1 MMSTSRFIVDPS
13 WRRPARGKTV
23 FAGSPIKLFS
33 LSDEGKAIVEAI
45 EHGQLLPGGHESLT
59 SRLLDAG
66 AIHPLVMPGDGST
79 FNALDITVVIPALVR
94 NEDDY
99 RLLQQLVESCSFMAA
114 VIVVDDCSP
123 ALLPQLPTAQVVR
136 AKIAGGAG
144 AARNIGL
151 QLVATPLVAFIDLDV
166 SITPETIVEMLP
178 YFNVPRVGL
187 VAPRVCSKPG
197 ADVIA
202 QYETARSPLDLGA
215 LEARVRSGTRVSYV
229 PSAMWL
235 CRTLALREIQGFD
248 AVLNV
253 GEDVDAVWRLDKAGW
268 QCRYQPNATCSHEP
282 RRSLQELIHQRIS
295 YGTSAA
301 ALAKKHRGAL
311 APVRVSG
318 FSAVI
323 WALIVA
329 GFPGIGALV
338 GFGSVVA
345 LARKLRNT
353 PDAPRE
359 ALRLAGLGNLHAGRS
374 LASAITR
381 VWWPLAVVLALVSR
395 RARVVLLAS
404 AVIPS
409 MYEWWKKR
417 PSIDPLRYT
426 ALRALDDG
434 AYGVGVWK
442 GVLREKSADALMPDL
457 TSWPKSAR

>member
-1 MMSTSRFIVDPS
+1 MSASRFIVDPS

-33 LSDEGKAIVEAI
+33 LSDEGKTIVEAI
-45 EHGQLLPGGHESLT
+45 EHGQLLPDGHEPLT

-66 AIHPLVMPGDGST
+66 AIHPLVMPGDECT
-79 FNALDITVVIPALVR
+79 FNVLDVTVVIPALVR
-94 NEDDY
+94 NENDCQ
-99 RLLQQLVESCSFMAA
+99 LLRQLVESCSFVAA

-123 ALLPQLPTAQVVR
+123 ALLPALPSARVVR
-136 AKIAGGAG
+136 TEVAGGPA
-144 AARNIGL
+144 AARNLGL
-151 QLVATPLVAFIDLDV
+151 QSVATPLVAFIDLDV
-166 SITPETIVEMLP
+166 SITPEAVSEMLA
-178 YFNVPRVGL
+178 YFNVQRVGL
-187 VAPRVCSKPG
+187 VAPRVCSKPS
-197 ADVIA
+197 ADIIA
-202 QYETARSPLDLGA
+202 QYETARSPLDLGTV
-215 LEARVRSGTRVSYV
+215 EARVRSGTRVSYV

-235 CRTLALREIQGFD
+235 CRTSALREIDGFD
-248 AVLNV
+248 ASLNV

-268 QCRYQPNATCSHEP
+268 QCRYQPNASCTHEP
-282 RRSLQELIHQRIS
+282 RKSLQELINQRIS

-301 ALAKKHRGAL
+301 TLAKKHRGAL
-311 APVRVSG
+311 SPVRLSG

-323 WALIVA
+323 WALVAA

-338 GFGSVVA
+338 GFGTVVA
-345 LARKLRNT
+345 LARKLRKT
-353 PDAPRE
+353 PDAARE

-374 LASAITR
+374 IASAITR

-409 MYEWWKKR
+409 MYEWWKNR

>member
-1 MMSTSRFIVDPS
+1 MSTNRFIVDPS

-45 EHGQLLPGGHESLT
+45 EHGQLLPDGHDSLT

-66 AIHPLVMPGDGST
+66 AIHPLVMPGDACT
-79 FNALDITVVIPALVR
+79 FNVLDVTVVIPALVR
-94 NEDDY
+94 HENDS

-123 ALLPQLPTAQVVR
+123 VLLPPLPSARVIR
-136 AKIAGGAG
+136 ADLAGGPG

-166 SITPETIVEMLP
+166 SITPETVNEMLA
-178 YFNVPRVGL
+178 YFNAQRVGL

-197 ADVIA
+197 ADIIA
-202 QYETARSPLDLGA
+202 QYETARSPLDLGTV
-215 LEARVRSGTRVSYV
+215 EARVRSGTRVSYV

-235 CRTLALREIQGFD
+235 CRTSALREIHGFD
-248 AVLNV
+248 ASLNV

-268 QCRYQPNATCSHEP
+268 QCRYQPNASCTHEP
-282 RRSLQELIHQRIS
+282 RKSLQNFVSQRIS

-301 ALAKKHRGAL
+301 TLAKKHRGAL
-311 APVRVSG
+311 SPVRVSG

-323 WALIVA
+323 WTLIAA
-329 GFPGIGALV
+329 GFPGISALV
-338 GFGSVVA
+338 GFGTVVA

-374 LASAITR
+374 IASAITR
-381 VWWPLAVVLALVSR
+381 VWWPLAVLLALVSR

-409 MYEWWKKR
+409 MYEWWKNR

-434 AYGVGVWK
+434 AYGIGVWK
-442 GVLREKSADALMPDL
+442 GVLREKSADALIPDL

>member
-1 MMSTSRFIVDPS
+1 MSTSRFIVDPS

-33 LSDEGKAIVEAI
+33 LSAEGKAIVEAI
-45 EHGQLLPGGHESLT
+45 EHGQLLPDGHEPLT

-66 AIHPLVMPGDGST
+66 AIHPLVMPGDECT
-79 FNALDITVVIPALVR
+79 FNALDVTVVIPALVR
-94 NEDDY
+94 NENDS
-99 RLLQQLVESCSFMAA
+99 RLLQRLVESCSFVAA

-123 ALLPQLPTAQVVR
+123 VLLPHLPSAQVVR
-136 AKIAGGAG
+136 ADLAGGPG

-151 QLVATPLVAFIDLDV
+151 HLVATPLVAFIDLDV
-166 SITPETIVEMLP
+166 SITPETINEMLA
-178 YFNVPRVGL
+178 YFNVQRVGL

-197 ADVIA
+197 ADIIS
-202 QYETARSPLDLGA
+202 QYETSRSPLDLGA
-215 LEARVRSGTRVSYV
+215 VEARVRSGTRVSYV

-235 CRTLALREIQGFD
+235 CRTSAFREIHGFD
-248 AVLNV
+248 ASLNV

-268 QCRYQPNATCSHEP
+268 QCRYQPNASCTHEP
-282 RRSLQELIHQRIS
+282 RNSVKELVNQRIS

-301 ALAKKHRGAL
+301 TLAKKHRGAL

-338 GFGSVVA
+338 GFGTVVA
-345 LARKLRNT
+345 LARKLRAT

-374 LASAITR
+374 IASAITR

-409 MYEWWKKR
+409 MYEWWKNR

-442 GVLREKSADALMPDL
+442 GVLREKSADALIPDL

>member
-1 MMSTSRFIVDPS
+1 LTAVPS
-13 WRRPARGKTV
+13 ARL
-23 FAGSPIKLFS
+23 AN
-33 LSDEGKAIVEAI
+33 
-45 EHGQLLPGGHESLT
+45 GGDHPEKDLT
-59 SRLLDAG
+59 LTL
-66 AIHPLVMPGDGST
+66 GST
-79 FNALDITVVIPALVR
+79 AAT
-94 NEDDY
+94 ED
-99 RLLQQLVESCSFMAA
+99 VCSFVAA

-123 ALLPQLPTAQVVR
+123 VLLPPLPSARVIR
-136 AKIAGGAG
+136 ADLAGGPG

-166 SITPETIVEMLP
+166 SITPETVNEMLA
-178 YFNVPRVGL
+178 YFNAQRVGL

-197 ADVIA
+197 ADIIA
-202 QYETARSPLDLGA
+202 QYETARSPLDLGTV
-215 LEARVRSGTRVSYV
+215 EARVRSGTRVSYV

-235 CRTLALREIQGFD
+235 CRTSALREIHGFD
-248 AVLNV
+248 ASLNV

-268 QCRYQPNATCSHEP
+268 QCRYQPNASCTHEP
-282 RRSLQELIHQRIS
+282 RKSLQNLVSQRIS

-301 ALAKKHRGAL
+301 TLAKKHRGAL
-311 APVRVSG
+311 SPVRVSG

-323 WALIVA
+323 WTLIAA
-329 GFPGIGALV
+329 GFPGISALV
-338 GFGSVVA
+338 GFGTVVA

-374 LASAITR
+374 IASAITR
-381 VWWPLAVVLALVSR
+381 VWWPLAVLLALVSR

-409 MYEWWKKR
+409 MYEWWKNR

-442 GVLREKSADALMPDL
+442 GVLREKSADALIPDL

>member
-1 MMSTSRFIVDPS
+1 
-13 WRRPARGKTV
+13 
-23 FAGSPIKLFS
+23 LFS

-45 EHGQLLPGGHESLT
+45 EHGQMLPDGHDSLT

-66 AIHPLVMPGDGST
+66 AIHPLVMPGDECT
-79 FNALDITVVIPALVR
+79 FNALDVTVVIPALVR
-94 NEDDY
+94 NEDDC

-123 ALLPQLPTAQVVR
+123 MLLPQLSAAQVVR
-136 AKIAGGAG
+136 IDFAGGPG
-144 AARNIGL
+144 SARNIGL
-151 QLVATPLVAFIDLDV
+151 QLVATPLVAFIDIDV

-178 YFNVPRVGL
+178 YFNAQRVGL

-197 ADVIA
+197 AGIIA
-202 QYETARSPLDLGA
+202 QYETARSPLDLGTV
-215 LEARVRSGTRVSYV
+215 EARVRSGTRVSYV

-235 CRTLALREIQGFD
+235 CLTSALREIHGFD
-248 AVLNV
+248 ASLNV

-268 QCRYQPNATCSHEP
+268 QCRYQPNASCTHEP
-282 RRSLQELIHQRIS
+282 RKSLQGLISQRIS

-301 ALAKKHRGAL
+301 TLAKKHRGAL

-323 WALIVA
+323 WTLIAA
-329 GFPGIGALV
+329 GFPGISALV
-338 GFGSVVA
+338 GFGTVVA
-345 LARKLRNT
+345 LARKLRTT

-381 VWWPLAVVLALVSR
+381 VWWPIAVVLALVSR
-395 RARVVLLAS
+395 RARVVLLAA

>member
-1 MMSTSRFIVDPS
+1 MSTSRFIVDPS

-45 EHGQLLPGGHESLT
+45 EHGQMLPDGHDSLT

-66 AIHPLVMPGDGST
+66 AIHPLVMPGDECA
-79 FNALDITVVIPALVR
+79 FNALDVTVVIPALVR
-94 NEDDY
+94 NENDS

-123 ALLPQLPTAQVVR
+123 VLLPQLSAAQVVR
-136 AKIAGGAG
+136 TDFAGGPG
-144 AARNIGL
+144 SARNIGL

-166 SITPETIVEMLP
+166 SIAPETINEMLP
-178 YFNVPRVGL
+178 YFNAQRVGL

-197 ADVIA
+197 AEIIA
-202 QYETARSPLDLGA
+202 QYESARSPLDLGEV
-215 LEARVRSGTRVSYV
+215 EARVRSGTRVSYV

-235 CRTLALREIQGFD
+235 GRTSALREIHGFD
-248 AVLNV
+248 ASLNV

-268 QCRYQPNATCSHEP
+268 QCRYQPNASCTHEP
-282 RRSLQELIHQRIS
+282 RKSLQGLISQLIS

-301 ALAKKHRGAL
+301 TLAKKHRGAL

-323 WALIVA
+323 WTLIAA

-338 GFGSVVA
+338 GFGTVVA
-345 LARKLRNT
+345 LARKLRTT

-359 ALRLAGLGNLHAGRS
+359 ALRFAGLGNLHAGRS

-381 VWWPLAVVLALVSR
+381 VWWPIAVVLALVSR
-395 RARVVLLAS
+395 RARVVLLAA

-409 MYEWWKKR
+409 MYEWWKNR

-434 AYGVGVWK
+434 AYGLAYGKVCCAK
-442 GVLREKSADALMPDL
+442 KALMRL
-457 TSWPKSAR
+457 CLI

>member
-1 MMSTSRFIVDPS
+1 MSTSRFIVDPS

-33 LSDEGKAIVEAI
+33 LSDEGKTIVEAI
-45 EHGQLLPGGHESLT
+45 EHGQMLPDGHDSLT
-59 SRLLDAG
+59 TRLLDAG
-66 AIHPLVMPGDGST
+66 AIHPLVMPDDECP
-79 FNALDITVVIPALVR
+79 FNALDVTVVIPALVR
-94 NEDDY
+94 NEDDC

-114 VIVVDDCSP
+114 VIVVDDYSP
-123 ALLPQLPTAQVVR
+123 VLLPQLSAAQVVR
-136 AKIAGGAG
+136 TDFAGGPG
-144 AARNIGL
+144 LARNIGL

-166 SITPETIVEMLP
+166 SITQETVNEMLA
-178 YFNVPRVGL
+178 YFNAQRVGL

-197 ADVIA
+197 ADIIA
-202 QYETARSPLDLGA
+202 QYETARSPLDLGEV
-215 LEARVRSGTRVSYV
+215 EARIRSGTRVSYV

-235 CRTLALREIQGFD
+235 CRTSALHEIHGFD
-248 AVLNV
+248 ASLNV

-268 QCRYQPNATCSHEP
+268 QCRYQPNASCTHEP
-282 RRSLQELIHQRIS
+282 RKSLQGLISQRIS
-295 YGTSAA
+295 YGKSAA
-301 ALAKKHRGAL
+301 TLAKKHRGAL

-323 WALIVA
+323 WTLIAA
-329 GFPGIGALV
+329 GFPGISAIV
-338 GFGSVVA
+338 GFGTVVA
-345 LARKLRNT
+345 LARKLRTT

-381 VWWPLAVVLALVSR
+381 VWWPIAVLLALVSR
-395 RARVVLLAS
+395 RARVVLLAA

>member
-1 MMSTSRFIVDPS
+1 MSASRFIVDPS
-13 WRRPARGKTV
+13 WRRPVRGKTV

-33 LSDEGKAIVEAI
+33 LSDEGKAIVEII
-45 EHGQLLPGGHESLT
+45 EHGQMLPDGHDSLT

-66 AIHPLVMPGDGST
+66 AIHPLVMPGDVCT

-94 NEDDY
+94 NEDDC

-123 ALLPQLPTAQVVR
+123 VLLPQLSAAQVVR
-136 AKIAGGAG
+136 TDFAGGPG
-144 AARNIGL
+144 SARNIGL

-166 SITPETIVEMLP
+166 SITPETIVEMLA
-178 YFNVPRVGL
+178 YFNAQRVGL

-197 ADVIA
+197 ADIIA
-202 QYETARSPLDLGA
+202 QYETARSPLDLGEV
-215 LEARVRSGTRVSYV
+215 EARIRSGTRVSYV

-235 CRTLALREIQGFD
+235 CRTSALHEIHGFD
-248 AVLNV
+248 ASLNV

-268 QCRYQPNATCSHEP
+268 QCRYQPNASCTHEP
-282 RRSLQELIHQRIS
+282 RKSLQGLISQRIS

-301 ALAKKHRGAL
+301 TLAKKHRGAL

-323 WALIVA
+323 WTLIAA
-329 GFPGIGALV
+329 GFPGISALV
-338 GFGSVVA
+338 GFGTVVA
-345 LARKLRNT
+345 LARKLRTT

-381 VWWPLAVVLALVSR
+381 VWWPIAVVLALVSR
-395 RARVVLLAS
+395 RARVVLLAA

>member
-1 MMSTSRFIVDPS
+1 
-13 WRRPARGKTV
+13 
-23 FAGSPIKLFS
+23 LFS
-33 LSDEGKAIVEAI
+33 LSDEGKTIVEAI
-45 EHGQLLPGGHESLT
+45 EHGQMLPDGHDSLT

-66 AIHPLVMPGDGST
+66 AIHPLVMPGDECT
-79 FNALDITVVIPALVR
+79 FNALDVTVVIPALVR
-94 NEDDY
+94 NEDDC

-114 VIVVDDCSP
+114 VIVVDDYSP
-123 ALLPQLPTAQVVR
+123 VLLPQLSAAQVVR
-136 AKIAGGAG
+136 TDFAGGPG
-144 AARNIGL
+144 LARNIGL

-166 SITPETIVEMLP
+166 SITPETIVEMLA
-178 YFNVPRVGL
+178 YFNAQRVGL

-197 ADVIA
+197 ADIIA
-202 QYETARSPLDLGA
+202 QYETARSPLDLGEV
-215 LEARVRSGTRVSYV
+215 EARIRSGTRVSYV

-235 CRTLALREIQGFD
+235 CRTSALREIHGFD
-248 AVLNV
+248 ASLNV

-268 QCRYQPNATCSHEP
+268 QCRYQPNASCTHEP
-282 RRSLQELIHQRIS
+282 RKSLQGLISQRIS

-301 ALAKKHRGAL
+301 TLAKKHRGAL

-323 WALIVA
+323 WTLIAA
-329 GFPGIGALV
+329 GFPGISALV
-338 GFGSVVA
+338 GFGTVVA
-345 LARKLRNT
+345 LARKLRTT

-381 VWWPLAVVLALVSR
+381 VWWPIAVLLALVSR
-395 RARVVLLAS
+395 HARVVLLAA

>member
-1 MMSTSRFIVDPS
+1 MSTSRFIVDPS

-33 LSDEGKAIVEAI
+33 LSDEGKTIVEAI
-45 EHGQLLPGGHESLT
+45 EHGQMLPDGHDSLT

-66 AIHPLVMPGDGST
+66 AIHPLVMPGDEST
-79 FNALDITVVIPALVR
+79 FNALDVTVVIPALVR

-123 ALLPQLPTAQVVR
+123 VLLPQLSAAQVVR
-136 AKIAGGAG
+136 TDFAGGPG
-144 AARNIGL
+144 LARNIGL

-166 SITPETIVEMLP
+166 SITPETIVEMLA
-178 YFNVPRVGL
+178 YFNAQRVGL

-197 ADVIA
+197 ADIIA
-202 QYETARSPLDLGA
+202 QYETARSPLDLGEV
-215 LEARVRSGTRVSYV
+215 EARIRSGTRVSYV

-235 CRTLALREIQGFD
+235 CRTSALREIHGFD
-248 AVLNV
+248 ASLNV

-268 QCRYQPNATCSHEP
+268 QCRYQPNASCTHEP
-282 RRSLQELIHQRIS
+282 RKSLQGLISQRIS

-301 ALAKKHRGAL
+301 TLAKKHRGAL

-323 WALIVA
+323 WTLIAA
-329 GFPGIGALV
+329 GFPGISALV
-338 GFGSVVA
+338 GFGTVVA
-345 LARKLRNT
+345 LARKLRTT

-381 VWWPLAVVLALVSR
+381 VWWPIAVVLALVSR
-395 RARVVLLAS
+395 RARVVLLAA

>member
-1 MMSTSRFIVDPS
+1 MSTSRFIVDPS

-33 LSDEGKAIVEAI
+33 LSDEGKTIVEAI
-45 EHGQLLPGGHESLT
+45 EHGQMLPDGHDSLT

-66 AIHPLVMPGDGST
+66 AIHPLVMPGDEST
-79 FNALDITVVIPALVR
+79 FNALDVTVVIPALVR
-94 NEDDY
+94 NEDDC

-123 ALLPQLPTAQVVR
+123 VLLPQLSAAQVVR
-136 AKIAGGAG
+136 TDFAGGPG
-144 AARNIGL
+144 LARNIGL

-166 SITPETIVEMLP
+166 SITPETIVEMLA
-178 YFNVPRVGL
+178 YFNAQRVGL

-197 ADVIA
+197 ADIIA
-202 QYETARSPLDLGA
+202 QYETARSPLDLGEV
-215 LEARVRSGTRVSYV
+215 EARIRSGTRVSYV

-235 CRTLALREIQGFD
+235 CRTSALREIHGFD
-248 AVLNV
+248 ASLNV

-268 QCRYQPNATCSHEP
+268 QCRYQPNASCTHEP
-282 RRSLQELIHQRIS
+282 RKSLQGLISQRIS

-301 ALAKKHRGAL
+301 TLAKKHRGAL

-323 WALIVA
+323 WTLIAA
-329 GFPGIGALV
+329 GFPGISALV
-338 GFGSVVA
+338 GFGTVVA
-345 LARKLRNT
+345 LARKLRTT

-381 VWWPLAVVLALVSR
+381 VWWPIAVVLALVSR
-395 RARVVLLAS
+395 RARVVLLAA

>member
-1 MMSTSRFIVDPS
+1 
-13 WRRPARGKTV
+13 
-23 FAGSPIKLFS
+23 
-33 LSDEGKAIVEAI
+33 
-45 EHGQLLPGGHESLT
+45 
-59 SRLLDAG
+59 
-66 AIHPLVMPGDGST
+66 MPGDACT
-79 FNALDITVVIPALVR
+79 FNVLDVTVVIPALVR
-94 NEDDY
+94 HENDS
-99 RLLQQLVESCSFMAA
+99 RLLQQLVESCSFVAA

-123 ALLPQLPTAQVVR
+123 VLLPPLPSARVIR
-136 AKIAGGAG
+136 ADLAGGPG

-166 SITPETIVEMLP
+166 SITPETVNEMLA
-178 YFNVPRVGL
+178 YFNAQRVGL

-197 ADVIA
+197 ADIIA
-202 QYETARSPLDLGA
+202 QYETARSPLDLGTV
-215 LEARVRSGTRVSYV
+215 EARVRSGTRVSYV

-235 CRTLALREIQGFD
+235 CRTSALREIHGFD
-248 AVLNV
+248 ASLNV

-268 QCRYQPNATCSHEP
+268 QCRYQPNASCTHEP
-282 RRSLQELIHQRIS
+282 RKSLQNLVSQRIS

-301 ALAKKHRGAL
+301 TLAKKHRGAL
-311 APVRVSG
+311 SPVRVSG

-323 WALIVA
+323 WTLIAA
-329 GFPGIGALV
+329 GFPGISALV
-338 GFGSVVA
+338 GFGTVVA

-374 LASAITR
+374 IASAITR
-381 VWWPLAVVLALVSR
+381 VWWPLAVLLALVSR

-409 MYEWWKKR
+409 MYEWWKNR

-442 GVLREKSADALMPDL
+442 GVLREKSADALIPDL

>member
-1 MMSTSRFIVDPS
+1 M
-13 WRRPARGKTV
+13 
-23 FAGSPIKLFS
+23 
-33 LSDEGKAIVEAI
+33 
-45 EHGQLLPGGHESLT
+45 LPDGHDSLT

-66 AIHPLVMPGDGST
+66 AIHPLVMPGDECT
-79 FNALDITVVIPALVR
+79 FNALDVTVVIPALVR
-94 NEDDY
+94 NEDDC

-114 VIVVDDCSP
+114 VIVVDDYSP
-123 ALLPQLPTAQVVR
+123 VLLPQLSAAQVVR
-136 AKIAGGAG
+136 TDFVGGPG
-144 AARNIGL
+144 LARNIGL

-166 SITPETIVEMLP
+166 SITPETIVEMLA
-178 YFNVPRVGL
+178 YFNAQRVGL

-197 ADVIA
+197 ADIIA
-202 QYETARSPLDLGA
+202 QYETARSPLDLGEV
-215 LEARVRSGTRVSYV
+215 EARIRSGTRVSYV

-235 CRTLALREIQGFD
+235 CRTSALHEIHGFD
-248 AVLNV
+248 ASLNV

-268 QCRYQPNATCSHEP
+268 QCRYQPNASCTHEP
-282 RRSLQELIHQRIS
+282 RKSLQGLISQRIS

-301 ALAKKHRGAL
+301 TLAKKHRGAL

-323 WALIVA
+323 WTLIAA
-329 GFPGIGALV
+329 GFPGISALV
-338 GFGSVVA
+338 GFGTVVA
-345 LARKLRNT
+345 LARKLRTT

-381 VWWPLAVVLALVSR
+381 VWWPIAVLLALVSR
-395 RARVVLLAS
+395 RARVVLLAA

>member
-1 MMSTSRFIVDPS
+1 MSTNRFIVDPS

-33 LSDEGKAIVEAI
+33 LSDEGKTFVEAI
-45 EHGQLLPGGHESLT
+45 EHGQLLPDGHDSLT

-66 AIHPLVMPGDGST
+66 AIHPLVMPGDECT
-79 FNALDITVVIPALVR
+79 FNVLDVTVVIPALVR
-94 NEDDY
+94 NENDS
-99 RLLQQLVESCSFMAA
+99 RLLEQLVESCSFVAA

-123 ALLPQLPTAQVVR
+123 VLLPTLPSAQVVR
-136 AKIAGGAG
+136 ADLAGGPG
-144 AARNIGL
+144 SARNIGL

-166 SITPETIVEMLP
+166 SIAPETINEMLA
-178 YFNVPRVGL
+178 YFNAHRVGL

-197 ADVIA
+197 AGIIA
-202 QYETARSPLDLGA
+202 QYETARSPLDLGTV
-215 LEARVRSGTRVSYV
+215 EARVRSGTRVSYV

-235 CRTLALREIQGFD
+235 CRTSALREIHGFD
-248 AVLNV
+248 ASLNV

-268 QCRYQPNATCSHEP
+268 QCRYQPNASCTHEP
-282 RRSLQELIHQRIS
+282 RKSLQNLVSQRIS

-301 ALAKKHRGAL
+301 TLAKKHRGAL
-311 APVRVSG
+311 SPVRVSG

-323 WALIVA
+323 WTLIAA

-338 GFGSVVA
+338 GFGTVVA

-374 LASAITR
+374 IASAITR

-409 MYEWWKKR
+409 MYEWWKNR

>member
-1 MMSTSRFIVDPS
+1 MSTNRFIVDPS

-33 LSDEGKAIVEAI
+33 LSDEGKTVVEAI
-45 EHGQLLPGGHESLT
+45 EHGQLLPDGHDSLT

-66 AIHPLVMPGDGST
+66 AIHPLVMPGDVCT
-79 FNALDITVVIPALVR
+79 FNVLDVTVVIPALVR
-94 NEDDY
+94 NENDS
-99 RLLQQLVESCSFMAA
+99 RLLQQLVESCSFVAA

-123 ALLPQLPTAQVVR
+123 VLLPALPSAQVVR
-136 AKIAGGAG
+136 ADLAGGPG
-144 AARNIGL
+144 LARNIGL

-166 SITPETIVEMLP
+166 SITSDTINEMLAH
-178 YFNVPRVGL
+178 FNAQRVGL

-197 ADVIA
+197 AGIIA
-202 QYETARSPLDLGA
+202 QYETARSPLDLGTV
-215 LEARVRSGTRVSYV
+215 EARVRSGTRVSYV

-235 CRTLALREIQGFD
+235 CRTSALREIHGFD
-248 AVLNV
+248 ASLNV

-268 QCRYQPNATCSHEP
+268 QCRYQPNASCTHEP
-282 RRSLQELIHQRIS
+282 RKSLQNLISQRIS

-301 ALAKKHRGAL
+301 TLAKKHRGAL
-311 APVRVSG
+311 SPVRVSG

-323 WALIVA
+323 WTLIAA

-338 GFGSVVA
+338 GFGTVVA

-374 LASAITR
+374 IASAITR

-409 MYEWWKKR
+409 MYEWWKNR

>member
-1 MMSTSRFIVDPS
+1 
-13 WRRPARGKTV
+13 
-23 FAGSPIKLFS
+23 LFS
-33 LSDEGKAIVEAI
+33 LSDEGKTIVEAI
-45 EHGQLLPGGHESLT
+45 EHGQMLPDGHDSLT

-66 AIHPLVMPGDGST
+66 AIHPLVMPGDECT
-79 FNALDITVVIPALVR
+79 FNALDVTVVIPALVR
-94 NEDDY
+94 NEDDC

-123 ALLPQLPTAQVVR
+123 VLLPQLSTAQVVR
-136 AKIAGGAG
+136 TDFAGGPG
-144 AARNIGL
+144 LARNIGL

-166 SITPETIVEMLP
+166 SITQETVNEMLA
-178 YFNVPRVGL
+178 YFNAQRVGL

-197 ADVIA
+197 ADIIA
-202 QYETARSPLDLGA
+202 QYETARSPLDLGEV
-215 LEARVRSGTRVSYV
+215 EARIRSGTRVSYV

-235 CRTLALREIQGFD
+235 CRTSALHEIHGFD
-248 AVLNV
+248 ASLNV

-268 QCRYQPNATCSHEP
+268 QCRYQPNASCTHEP
-282 RRSLQELIHQRIS
+282 RKSLQGLISQRIS

-301 ALAKKHRGAL
+301 TLAKKHRGAL

-323 WALIVA
+323 WTLIAA
-329 GFPGIGALV
+329 GFPGISALV
-338 GFGSVVA
+338 GFGTVVA
-345 LARKLRNT
+345 LARKLRTT

-381 VWWPLAVVLALVSR
+381 VWWPIAVLLALVSR
-395 RARVVLLAS
+395 RARVVLLAA

>member
-1 MMSTSRFIVDPS
+1 
-13 WRRPARGKTV
+13 
-23 FAGSPIKLFS
+23 LFS
-33 LSDEGKAIVEAI
+33 LSDEGKTIVEAI
-45 EHGQLLPGGHESLT
+45 EHGQMLPDGHDSLT

-66 AIHPLVMPGDGST
+66 AIHPLVMPGDECT
-79 FNALDITVVIPALVR
+79 FNALDVTVVIPALVR
-94 NEDDY
+94 NEDDC

-123 ALLPQLPTAQVVR
+123 VLLPQLSAAQVVR
-136 AKIAGGAG
+136 TDFAGGPG
-144 AARNIGL
+144 LARNIGL

-166 SITPETIVEMLP
+166 SITQETVNEMLA
-178 YFNVPRVGL
+178 YFNAQRVGL

-197 ADVIA
+197 ADIIA
-202 QYETARSPLDLGA
+202 QYETARSPLDLGEV
-215 LEARVRSGTRVSYV
+215 EARIRSGTRVSYV

-235 CRTLALREIQGFD
+235 CRTSALHEIHGFD
-248 AVLNV
+248 ASLNV

-268 QCRYQPNATCSHEP
+268 QCRYQPNASCTHEP
-282 RRSLQELIHQRIS
+282 RKSLQGLISQRIS

-301 ALAKKHRGAL
+301 TLAKKHRGAL

-323 WALIVA
+323 WTLIAA
-329 GFPGIGALV
+329 GFPGISALV
-338 GFGSVVA
+338 GFGTVVA
-345 LARKLRNT
+345 LARKLRTT

-381 VWWPLAVVLALVSR
+381 VWWPIAVLLALVSR
-395 RARVVLLAS
+395 RARVVLLAA

>member
-1 MMSTSRFIVDPS
+1 MSTNRFIVDPS

-33 LSDEGKAIVEAI
+33 LSDEGKTVVEAI
-45 EHGQLLPGGHESLT
+45 EHGQLLPDGHDSLT

-66 AIHPLVMPGDGST
+66 AIHPLVMPGDECN
-79 FNALDITVVIPALVR
+79 FNSLDVTVVIPALVR
-94 NEDDY
+94 NENDS
-99 RLLQQLVESCSFMAA
+99 RLLQQLVESCSFVAA

-123 ALLPQLPTAQVVR
+123 VLLPALPSAQVVR
-136 AKIAGGAG
+136 ADLASGPGL
-144 AARNIGL
+144 ARNIGL

-166 SITPETIVEMLP
+166 SITSDTINEMLA
-178 YFNVPRVGL
+178 YFNAQRVGL

-197 ADVIA
+197 AGIIA
-202 QYETARSPLDLGA
+202 QYETARSPLDLGTV
-215 LEARVRSGTRVSYV
+215 EARVRSGTRVSYV

-235 CRTLALREIQGFD
+235 CRTSALREIHGFD
-248 AVLNV
+248 ASLNV

-268 QCRYQPNATCSHEP
+268 QCRYQPNASCTHEP
-282 RRSLQELIHQRIS
+282 RKSLQNLISQRIS

-301 ALAKKHRGAL
+301 TLAKKHRGAL
-311 APVRVSG
+311 SPVRVSG

-323 WALIVA
+323 WTLIAA

-338 GFGSVVA
+338 GFGTVVA

-374 LASAITR
+374 IASAITR

-409 MYEWWKKR
+409 MYEWWKNR

-442 GVLREKSADALMPDL
+442 GVLREKSADALIPDL